1 MTIKE
6 LYNDAVKKGIENYN
20 IEVQYRDD
28 GGSYPGTESIDADY
42 IEVNNEKQIVI
53 L

>member
-6 LYNDAVKKGIENYN
+6 LYDAAKILGIENYN

-28 GGSYPGTESIDADY
+28 GGFYSGTEELEKIESIVY
-42 IEVNNEKQIVI
+42 ETNTIII
-53 L
+53 